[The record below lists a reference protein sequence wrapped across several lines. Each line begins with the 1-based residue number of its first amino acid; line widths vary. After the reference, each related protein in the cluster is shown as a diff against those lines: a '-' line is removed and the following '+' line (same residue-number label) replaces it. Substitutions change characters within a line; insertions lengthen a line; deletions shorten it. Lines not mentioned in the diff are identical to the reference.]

1 MKKLLGIIVLG
12 LLWCNI
18 SFSSPKNFDAF
29 VWSDGKKLKIQKGR
43 DIENPEN
50 KIIII
55 YNHGGWGWDKSWGPG
70 WGPYL
75 AKLMAPNLSGKNIK
89 GKETVLWM
97 NGSLI
102 DKKNDPFKGKEIGSA

>member
-1 MKKLLGIIVLG
+1 MKKLLGIVVLG

-18 SFSSPKNFDAF
+18 SFASPKNFDAF

-55 YNHGGWGWDKSWGPG
+55 YNHGGWGWDRSWDQAGP
-70 WGPYL
+70 L
-75 AKLMAPNLSGKNIK
+75 
-89 GKETVLWM
+89 T
-97 NGSLI
+97 
-102 DKKNDPFKGKEIGSA
+102 